1 MMRKFKRGLAAAMA
15 AAMVV
20 SSYAPISFA
29 EEEKEIEVVT
39 RTDIKQGWQES
50 DDGYTYNVVITYS
63 NGSTERLDVKVD
75 KAVKDPTCE
84 EQGVTTYTA
93 TYTGKDELG
102 GGD

>member
-39 RTDIKQGWQES
+39 RTDIKQG
-50 DDGYTYNVVITYS
+50 
-63 NGSTERLDVKVD
+63 
-75 KAVKDPTCE
+75 
-84 EQGVTTYTA
+84 
-93 TYTGKDELG
+93 
-102 GGD
+102 